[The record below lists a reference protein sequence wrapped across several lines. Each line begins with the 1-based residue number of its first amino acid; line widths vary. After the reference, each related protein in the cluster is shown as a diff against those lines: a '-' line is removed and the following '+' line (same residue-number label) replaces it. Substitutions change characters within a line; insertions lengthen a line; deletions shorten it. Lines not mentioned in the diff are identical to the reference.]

1 MNGVRYLETA
11 TRAPTIG
18 EARALATAELR
29 GQIRGVAGSY
39 ARRCASWAAAEAGP
53 REFQARHAALRA
65 ALVHLE
71 LLLKLSGATEAGEQE
86 EFEADFEAEA
96 ARNLARPA

>member
-1 MNGVRYLETA
+1 MNGIRYLETA
-11 TRAPTIG
+11 GRVPTSV
-18 EARALATAELR
+18 EMRALATAELR
-29 GQIRGVAGSY
+29 GRIRDVAGSY
-39 ARRCASWAAAEAGP
+39 ARQCASWAAAEAGP

-71 LLLKLSGATEAGEQE
+71 LLLELSGAIEAGERE
-86 EFEADFEAEA
+86 ESEADFEAEA